1 LTPEFAVARAVIDAV
16 VSHAR
21 SAAPDECC
29 GLLLGAEGR
38 VVDARPARNAAD
50 DARRRYVLD
59 PKDHFDGRRDA
70 RARGLDVVGFYHSH
84 PRSPAAPS
92 ESDRAEATYDDH
104 LYLIVG
110 LAAEPPEVALYLV
123 ERGNFLEVRFVTV
136 A

>member
-1 LTPEFAVARAVIDAV
+1 MARAVIDAV

-70 RARGLDVVGFYHSH
+70 RARGLDVIGFYHSH

-92 ESDRAEATYDDH
+92 ESDRAEATYDGH

-110 LAAEPPEVALYLV
+110 LAAEPPEVALYRV

>member
-1 LTPEFAVARAVIDAV
+1 MARAVIDAV

-59 PKDHFDGRRDA
+59 PKDHFDGRREA
-70 RARGLDVVGFYHSH
+70 RARGLDVIGFYHSH

-92 ESDRAEATYDDH
+92 ESDRAEATYDGH

-110 LAAEPPEVALYLV
+110 LAAEPPEVALYRV

>member
-1 LTPEFAVARAVIDAV
+1 VARAVIDAV

-70 RARGLDVVGFYHSH
+70 RARGLDVIGFYHSH

-92 ESDRAEATYDDH
+92 ESDRAEATYDGH

-110 LAAEPPEVALYLV
+110 LAAEPPEVALYRV

>member
-70 RARGLDVVGFYHSH
+70 RARGLDVIGFYHSH

-92 ESDRAEATYDDH
+92 ESDRAEATYDGH

-110 LAAEPPEVALYLV
+110 LAAEPPEVALYRV

>member
-1 LTPEFAVARAVIDAV
+1 LPGEIRFGRGVVEAIVA
-16 VSHAR
+16 HAR

-29 GLLLGAEGR
+29 GLLLGANGG
-38 VVDARPARNAAD
+38 VVDAWPARNTAG
-50 DARRRYVLD
+50 DARRRYTLD

-70 RARGLDVVGFYHSH
+70 RARGLEVVGFYHSH

-92 ESDRAEATYDDH
+92 ETDRAEAAYDGH

-110 LAAEPPEVALYLV
+110 LAAEPPDVALFRLA
-123 ERGNFLEVRFVTV
+123 RGNFLEVRFVTV

>member
-1 LTPEFAVARAVIDAV
+1 VARAVIDAV

-59 PKDHFDGRRDA
+59 PKDHFDGRREA
-70 RARGLDVVGFYHSH
+70 RARGLDVIGFYHSH

-92 ESDRAEATYDDH
+92 ESDRAEATYDGH

-110 LAAEPPEVALYLV
+110 LAAEPPEVALYRV